1 MVPWQSG
8 KPLTWDVTVTH
19 TLAPSYTSY
28 SAVNRKSAKYADLPQ
43 SHLFQLIALETS
55 GSVNSSTVSL

>member
-19 TLAPSYTSY
+19 TLAASYTSY

-43 SHLFQLIALETS
+43 SHLFF
-55 GSVNSSTVSL
+55 SLSPWRLRVQ